1 MLELTEAAA
10 QHLGGVLRAAP
21 QLPSE
26 GPAQAE
32 CAQLDRRYR
41 DTPPLAASES
51 RMTLS
56 SMWQRLAPRSSPPP
70 ATGGRAKLPVLVQPL

>member
-32 CAQLDRRYR
+32 CAQLDRRYLGR
-41 DTPPLAASES
+41 LFA
-51 RMTLS
+51 TLS
-56 SMWQRLAPRSSPPP
+56 GYRAPASVS
-70 ATGGRAKLPVLVQPL
+70 GAKLHATMKLNDKSRE